1 VLTVISRAAERMEGV
16 VAPTEIRRRLG
27 CLNFNL
33 GVMCLRTNRNAEA
46 RDLLWSSVRG
56 QPVAWPRYLMLLL
69 AFGPAGLY
77 GGLERLNRRLRWRL
91 RLNRA
96 TQ

>member
-1 VLTVISRAAERMEGV
+1 
-16 VAPTEIRRRLG
+16 
-27 CLNFNL
+27 
-33 GVMCLRTNRNAEA
+33 
-46 RDLLWSSVRG
+46 
-56 QPVAWPRYLMLLL
+56 MLLL